1 MKNLIIFVLSFFLY
15 GSTIHA
21 TVVPN
26 AVKTA
31 FQKQFP
37 NAKKVKWEK
46 EKTNEYEVSFKLD
59 RKEVSALYLSDG
71 KLIEVETEI
80 FDTELPKPVVESL
93 NKKYPNI
100 KISEVS
106 KIERSDNSIVYEAE
120 LKIGGKKIDLLF
132 DEKGNVIN

>member
-1 MKNLIIFVLSFFLY
+1 MKNLIIFVLSFLLCT
-15 GSTIHA
+15 STIHA
-21 TVVPN
+21 TGVPD

-31 FQKQFP
+31 FQKKFP

-46 EKTNEYEVSFKLD
+46 EKTNEYEASFNLD
-59 RKEVSALYLSDG
+59 RKEVSVLYLSDG

-132 DEKGNVIN
+132 DEKGNVLN